1 MRMLRAA
8 VTCAALLAT
17 AKADA
22 TTLVYGD
29 RSSWEAAVGT
39 VSTIDFDSVLTPP
52 ATSASFSDAAGLTID
67 RTNFVGPAS
76 GFGFCPTGYCL
87 FVSAQEA
94 FVLIPP
100 GTYLGTPTHI
110 VVTLPAPTRAIA
122 FDTWLGYLAAYP
134 GPSTA
139 PVTVTLSNGDVQDVT
154 VTNELTFIGIVA
166 DTPFTTLQVQS
177 LGTFLHMGDFA
188 SEVPEA
194 VAEPSMCVLAAVGLG
209 ALLRRGRRR
218 AASLSG
224 ADLPRA

>member
-39 VSTIDFDSVLTPP
+39 VSTIDFNSVLTPP
-52 ATSASFSDAAGLTID
+52 ATIASFSDAAGLTINGI
-67 RTNFVGPAS
+67 NFVGPAS
-76 GFGFCPTGYCL
+76 GLGFCPTGYCL
-87 FVSAQEA
+87 NVIAQEA
-94 FVLIPP
+94 FILIPA
-100 GTYLGTPTHI
+100 GTYLGAPTHI
-110 VVTLPAPTRAIA
+110 TVTLPTPTRGVA
-122 FDTWLGYLAAYP
+122 FDTWLGFLAAYP

-139 PVTVTLSNGDVQDVT
+139 PITLTLSNGQVQDVT
-154 VTNELTFIGIVA
+154 VTNELTFVGIVA

-177 LGTFLHMGDFA
+177 TGTFLHMGDFA

-194 VAEPSMCVLAAVGLG
+194 VAEPSMSAIAAVALG
-209 ALLRRGRRR
+209 AALRRRRRR
-218 AASLSG
+218 AASLAG
-224 ADLPRA
+224 PDLPVV